1 MRQITRKAVEALLV
15 GAIYKNSNT
24 EVRNNAMYL
33 HGHKIA
39 WFDINN
45 QLWIHHCGYRTRTTR
60 DRLVALPNVH
70 IVQRQGTW
78 YLNGEPW
85 TDGQPKRIGRV
96 L

>member
-1 MRQITRKAVEALLV
+1 MKKITKESVDAFLSKTNYKKQNMRIA
-15 GAIYKNSNT
+15 NSC
-24 EVRNNAMYL
+24 MYL
-33 HGHKIA
+33 YDNKIA

-85 TDGQPKRIGRV
+85 TDGKPKCIGKI